1 MRTLE
6 GSNRVRNGL
15 MGIIIL
21 VMVIGG
27 CFLALL
33 PARTTLHDKLA
44 GTAVYPADLLRARN
58 SFEPLVRATTDPR
71 LHPTPVPERS
81 DDPDAFSPT
90 ASSRTAY
97 PTAAVPQAR
106 DSEPQNTSA

>member
-1 MRTLE
+1 MIDTILT
-6 GSNRVRNGL
+6 
-15 MGIIIL
+15 GILL

-58 SFEPLVRATTDPR
+58 SFEAVV
-71 LHPTPVPERS
+71 PTPQI
-81 DDPDAFSPT
+81 T
-90 ASSRTAY
+90 ASARTAY
-97 PTAAVPQAR
+97 PTAATPRAQE
-106 DSEPQNTSA
+106 SEPQNTSA